1 MSVEKTVHARSG
13 WPMLALLLA
22 VVALCVALIVTG
34 ATMAPPD
41 DAPITTAT
49 QTLGIALLVAGIVA
63 VCVAPV
69 LLLMGFFT
77 IQPNQARVLI
87 LFGDYKG
94 TVRDEGFH
102 WANPFYSR
110 NAGSTVDVATGKP
123 IAKSTKVSL
132 RARTYNGEH
141 LKVNDKCGNPIEIA
155 DVIVWRVENTAK
167 ALFDVDDY
175 NTYVHTQSETALRHV
190 ATTYAYDQMPGEP
203 EGEITLRSNIEEV
216 SEALKEE
223 LAVRLEKAGVVIDDA
238 RLTHL
243 AYAPEIAQAML
254 RRQQAEAVIA
264 AREKIVQGAVSM
276 VDMALAELSAKN
288 VVDLD
293 DERKAAMV
301 SNLMVVLCGESDAQ
315 PVLNTGTLYQEEG
328 TLRRGATRRAAAS
341 VASYGEAKTVS
352 PAHRFGGV
360 GRHRTVGRRR
370 FAQRERPGGV
380 HPAPGA
386 QGRGA
391 SRTTAGSPG
400 IRTHGRRR
408 SARVIGRFRSFG
420 QEGGRLPALWRS
432 TTSFSR
438 AGRGG
443 CAGTLHAAGRQP
455 PCGCARA
462 PGWALSS
469 MRYQLLLLRLADGGG
484 WARSNA
490 PFDRSSRSGSRRAAR
505 QLDELSSFR

>member
-1 MSVEKTVHARSG
+1 
-13 WPMLALLLA
+13 MLPPEDMPLA
-22 VVALCVALIVTG
+22 TPAHTMGVV
-34 ATMAPPD
+34 
-41 DAPITTAT
+41 
-49 QTLGIALLVAGIVA
+49 LLVVGIV
-63 VCVAPV
+63 V
-69 LLLMGFFT
+69 LCMGPLLMLMGFFT

-110 NAGSTVDVATGKP
+110 SAGSTVDARTGKSTP
-123 IAKSTKVSL
+123 LSTKVSL

-175 NTYVHTQSETALRHV
+175 NSYVHTQSETALRHV

-216 SEALKEE
+216 SAALKEE

-254 RRQQAEAVIA
+254 RRQQADAVIA
-264 AREKIVQGAVSM
+264 AREKIVQGAVGM
-276 VDMALAELSAKN
+276 VEMALGELSRKN

-315 PVLNTGTLYQEEG
+315 PVLNTGTLYQ
-328 TLRRGATRRAAAS
+328 
-341 VASYGEAKTVS
+341 
-352 PAHRFGGV
+352 
-360 GRHRTVGRRR
+360 
-370 FAQRERPGGV
+370 
-380 HPAPGA
+380 
-386 QGRGA
+386 
-391 SRTTAGSPG
+391 
-400 IRTHGRRR
+400 
-408 SARVIGRFRSFG
+408 
-420 QEGGRLPALWRS
+420 
-432 TTSFSR
+432 
-438 AGRGG
+438 
-443 CAGTLHAAGRQP
+443 
-455 PCGCARA
+455 
-462 PGWALSS
+462 
-469 MRYQLLLLRLADGGG
+469 
-484 WARSNA
+484 
-490 PFDRSSRSGSRRAAR
+490 
-505 QLDELSSFR
+505 